1 MKLTSSRLLSLLVLA
16 TTVFV
21 TGCSTTQEIILAKAE
36 PTKKISK
43 VIQVLDADNSV
54 QMNGNLEAAL
64 QKQGFAIKAPLQAGT
79 RKSAEADALISY
91 VDVWRWD
98 ITMYLRSLSVRLYD
112 AQSGDLLV
120 SGEWKDSPMHGFRD
134 AKVVMDG
141 LVTEVF
147 TKLKTATK
155 STEK

>member
-1 MKLTSSRLLSLLVLA
+1 MKITMSGLLSVLIFA

-21 TGCSTTQEIILAKAE
+21 TGCSTTQETILAKAE
-36 PTKKISK
+36 PTKKITK
-43 VIQVLDADNSV
+43 VIQVLDADNSA

-64 QKQGFAIKAPLQAGT
+64 IKQGFAIKAPLQAGT
-79 RKSAEADALISY
+79 RKSIDADALISY

-98 ITMYLRSLSVRLYD
+98 VAMYLRSLSVRLYD
-112 AQSGDLLV
+112 AESGDLLV

-147 TKLKTATK
+147 TKLKAATK
-155 STEK
+155 

>member
-1 MKLTSSRLLSLLVLA
+1 MKITSIRLLSLFMLA

-21 TGCSTTQEIILAKAE
+21 TGCSTTQEITLAKAE

-43 VIQVLDADNSV
+43 VIQVLEADNSA
-54 QMNGNLEAAL
+54 QMNVNLEAAL
-64 QKQGFAIKAPLQAGT
+64 QKQGFAIKAPLPAGM
-79 RKSAEADALISY
+79 RKSVDADALISY

-98 ITMYLRSLSVRLYD
+98 VVMYLRSLSVKLYD

-147 TKLKTATK
+147 TKLKAATK
-155 STEK
+155 

>member
-1 MKLTSSRLLSLLVLA
+1 MKMITNRLLSLLVLTA
-16 TTVFV
+16 AVFM
-21 TGCSTTQEIILAKAE
+21 TGCTTTQEVIIAKAE
-36 PTKKISK
+36 PTKRISK

-64 QKQGFAIKAPLQAGT
+64 QKQGFATKAPLAVGT

-98 ITMYLRSLSVRLYD
+98 LVMYLRSLSVRLYD
-112 AQSGDLLV
+112 AQSGDLLA
-120 SGEWKDSPMHGFRD
+120 SGEWKDAPMHGFRD

-147 TKLKTATK
+147 SKLKAATK
-155 STEK
+155 